1 MAHDMFRIDDEQPEA
16 ARQLHASIRKT
27 LWDYE
32 PLRATRP
39 VLDISVRDGLVTLNG
54 RVRTLA
60 IKEISEYMLLR
71 VPGIRAVR
79 NELIADP
86 EVVRAV
92 ADAIAADSELGP
104 TCPIIEARDGVAVLA
119 GEMPSEETAQRVVE
133 LAASVPNV
141 VSVTSHLRVLPP
153 KAVLATNGVAY
164 GAANSSVAVA
174 TPEEPGAA

>member
-1 MAHDMFRIDDEQPEA
+1 MAHDMIRFEDEQLEA
-16 ARQLHASIRKT
+16 ERQLRASIRKT

-39 VLDISVRDGLVTLNG
+39 VLDISVRDGLVTLHG
-54 RVRTLA
+54 RVRTSA

-92 ADAIAADSELGP
+92 ADAVAADPELGP
-104 TCPIIEARDGVAVLA
+104 TCPIIEAREGVVVLA
-119 GEMPSEETAQRVVE
+119 GEMPTDDIARRVVE

-153 KAVLATNGVAY
+153 RAVLATNGVAHEATN
-164 GAANSSVAVA
+164 GAVAVVS
-174 TPEEPGAA
+174 PEEPGSA